1 MRRGKSRAKPVN
13 PLHLLSQTV
22 APAVTI
28 ILDLGGVSGTSGER
42 RESTK
47 GVLSREGPIDVKDAE
62 FRQGYGVWR
71 KWLEISKRI
80 VSGQNLCCHL
90 CQEGITFNV
99 NSYVLRKRAD

>member
-22 APAVTI
+22 APAVTV
-28 ILDLGGVSGTSGER
+28 ILDLGGVSGTSGQR

-47 GVLSREGPIDVKDAE
+47 GVLSLEGPIDVKDAE
-62 FRQGYGVWR
+62 FRQGYGVWG
-71 KWLEISKRI
+71 KWLEIRKRI

-90 CQEGITFNV
+90 CREGITFNV
-99 NSYVLRKRAD
+99 SCYVLRKRAD